1 MYVIAILLP
10 LLYVIFETKL
20 LSNDTKIKILQTG
33 VYITTFT
40 ALIFSWHTGLFLLG
54 LALGWIFWLTGIHGS
69 LHKYSSHKCFTAKNK
84 LAEFFILFMGTIV
97 SLGSNISWASTHRK
111 HHLYSDQEGDPHSI
125 HVGGKGFWHAIKI
138 YFYYFPTYLVSPRI
152 VKDLTVDPM
161 HRWFHNNY
169 YRIIFSYI
177 ILLALVDPIYVAYF
191 YALPVLY
198 VYTGISYITVFA
210 HNITLYKLFG
220 YKNYTTTDQ
229 TFNWS
234 IASLLFPGEGN
245 HNNHHAR
252 PGEAS
257 NALEPGDIDTG
268 YWYLR
273 LIGNIPKHE

>member
-40 ALIFSWHTGLFLLG
+40 ALIFSWHLGLFLIG

-138 YFYYFPTYLVSPRI
+138 YFFYHLMFVSNFLFRHSFAI
-152 VKDLTVDPM
+152 
-161 HRWFHNNY
+161 
-169 YRIIFSYI
+169 IIFFRVKYLI
-177 ILLALVDPIYVAYF
+177 CVE
-191 YALPVLY
+191 
-198 VYTGISYITVFA
+198 TNET
-210 HNITLYKLFG
+210 
-220 YKNYTTTDQ
+220 KN
-229 TFNWS
+229 F
-234 IASLLFPGEGN
+234 F
-245 HNNHHAR
+245 
-252 PGEAS
+252 
-257 NALEPGDIDTG
+257 
-268 YWYLR
+268 
-273 LIGNIPKHE
+273 KF